1 MILMILILMILI
13 LMILM
18 IQNLHFLRLLMILT
32 LMTQMIPHYL
42 ILMIL
47 HFLILILIQ
56 ILMNLILSSLMIQFR
71 SYVHILSFSF
81 PCGLMILSSFQ
92 SNHKILIICVQDQMK
107 MNDLLGVLGVGHG
120 DCGLIL
126 IQNWIL
132 LSLMIGCVILNLLNL
147 LILLLP
153 LQVGVGD
160 DVRVVVV
167 LVGGQ
172 RELHH
177 INLSIQMINCV
188 ILNLLNLLILLN
200 LPLLLRVGVG
210 DHVRVGAGLV
220 GGQHELF
227 LMILLCCILMISLR
241 LRLSMIQILSMMIN
255 LRLHCKMLSMILSMM
270 INRGHH

>member
-18 IQNLHFLRLLMILT
+18 IQNLHFLHLLMILT
-32 LMTQMIPHYL
+32 LMIQMIPHYL

-147 LILLLP
+147 LILL
-153 LQVGVGD
+153 
-160 DVRVVVV
+160 
-167 LVGGQ
+167 
-172 RELHH
+172 
-177 INLSIQMINCV
+177 
-188 ILNLLNLLILLN
+188 N
-200 LPLLLRVGVG
+200 LPLLHRMGVG
-210 DHVRVGAGLV
+210 DHVRVGVGRVGVGLM
-220 GGQHELF
+220 GDQHELF
-227 LMILLCCILMISLR
+227 LMILLYCILMISLR
-241 LRLSMIQILSMMIN
+241 LRWSMIQILSMMIN
-255 LRLHCKMLSMILSMM
+255 LRLHCMMLSMILSMM